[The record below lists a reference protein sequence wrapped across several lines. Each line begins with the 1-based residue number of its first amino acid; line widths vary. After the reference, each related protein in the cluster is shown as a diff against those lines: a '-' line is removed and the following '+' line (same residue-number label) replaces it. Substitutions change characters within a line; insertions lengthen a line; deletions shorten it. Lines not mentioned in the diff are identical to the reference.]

1 MTMRIGIGQYYPHP
15 SFLHRLDPR
24 VKAGCALAVMLVI
37 FFIQT
42 PLQLLYVYVL
52 AGALIAASRIPA
64 KKIAESIKPLV
75 LILVFLGIFNLF
87 FVRTGTPVFT
97 LGPIEITSAGFW
109 DAVLYPMRF
118 TIAILAGALLLMT
131 TTPTELTD
139 AFDGVLAP
147 LSRFGLPG
155 HELAMVFSLMLRFIP
170 TIADEA
176 SSIIDAQRA
185 RGGGWD
191 SGSFSRRI
199 HGIGPVVIALL
210 ASSVRHA
217 HNVGR
222 ALDARCYEGGAGRT
236 QWHPLHMEQKDWAA
250 LAVCAAALLGLF
262 LVGLI

>member
-1 MTMRIGIGQYYPHP
+1 MAQKIGVGQYYPHP

-37 FFIQT
+37 FFIRT
-42 PLQLLYVYVL
+42 PLQLLYAYAL
-52 AGALIAASRIPA
+52 SGALVAASRIPA
-64 KKIAESIKPLV
+64 RKIAESMKPLV

-87 FVRTGTPVFT
+87 FVRTGTPVIV
-97 LGPIEITSAGFW
+97 LGPVEITSAGLW
-109 DAVLYPMRF
+109 DAVLYPLRF
-118 TIAILAGALLLMT
+118 TIAILFGALLLLT

-139 AFDGVLAP
+139 AFDGVLGP
-147 LSRFGLPG
+147 LGRFGLPG

-176 SSIIDAQRA
+176 SAIIDAQRA

-191 SGSFSRRI
+191 AGSFSRRI
-199 HGIGPVVIALL
+199 HGIGPVIIALL

-222 ALDARCYEGGAGRT
+222 ALDARCYEGGEGRT

-250 LAVCAAALLGLF
+250 LAIVAAALVGLF
-262 LVGLI
+262 PVGLI

>member
-1 MTMRIGIGQYYPHP
+1 MAMRIGIGQYYPHP

-37 FFIQT
+37 FFIRT
-42 PLQLLYVYVL
+42 PLQLLYVYAL
-52 AGALIAASRIPA
+52 AFALIAASRIPA
-64 KKIAESIKPLV
+64 KKVVESIKPLV
-75 LILVFLGIFNLF
+75 LILIFLGIFNLF
-87 FVRTGTPVFT
+87 FVRAGVSILS
-97 LGPIEITSAGFW
+97 LGPIEITSVGLW
-109 DAVLYPMRF
+109 DAVLYPLRF
-118 TIAILAGALLLMT
+118 SIAILAGALLLLT

-147 LSRFGLPG
+147 LSRLGLPG

-176 SSIIDAQRA
+176 SAIIDAQRA

-199 HGIGPVVIALL
+199 HGIGPVIIALL

-222 ALDARCYEGGAGRT
+222 ALDARCYEGGHGRT
-236 QWHPLHMEQKDWAA
+236 QWHPLHMEKKDWAA
-250 LAVCAAALLGLF
+250 LAICAAALVGLF